1 MNVVVTGEEFNET
14 LSFFASITHPKKK
27 FERIDNIVGI
37 SFFSFSINT
46 FFHKIIKNT

>member
-27 FERIDNIVGI
+27 IR
-37 SFFSFSINT
+37 
-46 FFHKIIKNT
+46 KN

>member
-27 FERIDNIVGI
+27 NSKELII
-37 SFFSFSINT
+37 SWESPFSFSQLID
-46 FFHKIIKNT
+46 FFTKL